1 MFNKDLEDLKKN
13 WTKMNNT
20 IKWNEKYSR
29 GIYSRIN
36 DAEEQRSELEDRMV
50 EISAMEQNKQK
61 NENKKWGQFK
71 RPLGQK
77 QMH

>member
-1 MFNKDLEDLKKN
+1 MKN
-13 WTKMNNT
+13 TP
-20 IKWNEKYSR
+20 E

-61 NENKKWGQFK
+61 NENKK
-71 RPLGQK
+71 
-77 QMH
+77 

>member
-1 MFNKDLEDLKKN
+1 MKN
-13 WTKMNNT
+13 TP
-20 IKWNEKYSR
+20 E